1 MPKKVFEKI
10 VEQTEAHLSLLKG
23 LGINELSREKVEPVL
38 SRKLSA
44 LRKLQYE
51 EINDCRRCKLCKE
64 RKTIVFGEGDPNARV
79 FFVGEGPGEK
89 EDESGRPFVGA
100 AGEVLTNII
109 EKGMKIPRSK
119 VFIANVVKCRPP
131 KNRDP
136 EPDEI
141 EACRNFLEKQVRIVK
156 PKVIVA
162 LGRIAAQCLLKT
174 SEPIS
179 QLRGMWM
186 DFLGVPVMP
195 TFHPSYLIHNPSGK
209 REVWDDIKKVIR
221 LLSEERA

>member
-10 VEQTEAHLSLLKG
+10 VEQAEAHLTLLQG

-38 SRKLSA
+38 SRKLA
-44 LRKLQYE
+44 AMRKLQYE
-51 EINDCRRCKLCKE
+51 EINDCKRCKLCKE

-89 EDESGRPFVGA
+89 EDESGRPFVGP
-100 AGEVLTNII
+100 AGEFLTSVIENGMNIS
-109 EKGMKIPRSK
+109 RSR

-141 EACRNFLEKQVRIVK
+141 EACRGFLEKQVRIVK
-156 PKVIVA
+156 PKVIIT
-162 LGRIAAQCLLKT
+162 LGRVAAQCLLKT
-174 SEPIS
+174 DAPIS

-186 DFLGVPVMP
+186 EFLGVPVMP
-195 TFHPSYLIHNPSGK
+195 TFHPSYILRNPSGK
-209 REVWDDIKKVIR
+209 RELWDDIKKVNR